1 MSLFP
6 DQSLPPEEADAE
18 ALSPVLGHL
27 IDLSLAVVLMERPLI
42 VSPYS
47 VSLNTGACLATS
59 ADHVLPPRPFQRSW
73 RGCKIRR
80 SMENKLIGC

>member
-6 DQSLPPEEADAE
+6 DQSLSPEEADAE

-59 ADHVLPPRPFQRSW
+59 ADHVLHPDLSKDHGAVARSADRW
-73 RGCKIRR
+73 RT
-80 SMENKLIGC
+80 S